1 MSNIVRKTTEA
12 TYKLTDRLMTVRQLA
27 DYLNLN
33 ERTVLKLVSEGELP
47 GVKIGNQWRFRKAML
62 DAWLDDQM
70 LGVTPRSVAP
80 PRGAPAARRMLNLAS
95 CFQASQI
102 VPDLEANTKNGVI
115 EELANLA
122 SQLNLVRDKTW
133 FVGALI
139 ERENIMPSATG
150 SGLAFLHTLN
160 RHPEHV
166 VKPFMVFG
174 RSLDGVDFDALDGK
188 PTHLFFV
195 LGLKYHELH
204 LPWLAKLP
212 QMCSRPETLRTLMA
226 AGTAESIFAALSDAE
241 RELVVSVAGETLK
254 KLP

>member
-1 MSNIVRKTTEA
+1 MENSSQSS
-12 TYKLTDRLMTVRQLA
+12 DRLMTVRQLA

-33 ERTVLKLVSEGELP
+33 ERTVLKLVSDGELP

-70 LGVTPRSVAP
+70 LGVTPRSVDL

-95 CFQASQI
+95 CFQPSHI
-102 VPDLEANTKNGVI
+102 IPDLEANTKNGVI

-150 SGLAFLHTLN
+150 NGLAFLHTLN

-174 RSLDGVDFDALDGK
+174 RSIVGVDFDALDGK

-212 QMCSRPETLRTLMA
+212 QMCSRPETLRTLIA
-226 AGTAESIFAALSDAE
+226 AGTADSIFAALSDAE
-241 RELVVSVAGETLK
+241 RDLGVSATSETLRK
-254 KLP
+254 RP